1 MMPATNADAPVCLIM
16 INYVVPLDEVDR
28 HMKPHIDWLERGY
41 VEGLFLMSGR
51 REPRTGGVIVC
62 RGHKAEVEALAAS
75 DPFVTSGAATIE
87 VIEFN
92 ASWAAEAVAPLF
104 A

>member
-1 MMPATNADAPVCLIM
+1 MPATNADAPVCLIL

-28 HMKPHIDWLERGY
+28 NMKAHIAWLERGY
-41 VEGLFLMSGR
+41 DEGLFLLSGR
-51 REPRTGGVIVC
+51 RNPRTGGVIVC
-62 RGHKAEVEALAAS
+62 RGRKAEVEALAAS
-75 DPFVTSGAATIE
+75 DPFVTSGAAAIE

-92 ASWAAEAVAPLF
+92 ASWAADAVAAIL

>member
-1 MMPATNADAPVCLIM
+1 MGIARTDAPVCLIL
-16 INYVVPLDEVDR
+16 ITYVVPLDEVDR
-28 HMKPHIDWLERGY
+28 HIKPHIEWLERGY
-41 VEGLFLMSGR
+41 AEGLFLMSGR
-51 REPRTGGVIVC
+51 RNPRTGGVIVC

-87 VIEFN
+87 VVEFN
-92 ASWAAEAVAPLF
+92 ASMAAAPVATLL

>member
-1 MMPATNADAPVCLIM
+1 MPATNADAPVCLIL

-28 HMKPHIDWLERGY
+28 NMKAHIAWLERGY
-41 VEGLFLMSGR
+41 DEGLFLLSGR
-51 REPRTGGVIVC
+51 RNPRTGGVIVC
-62 RGHKAEVEALAAS
+62 RGRKAEVEALAAS

-92 ASWAAEAVAPLF
+92 ASWATDAVAAIL

>member
-1 MMPATNADAPVCLIM
+1 MPATNADAPVCLIL

-28 HMKPHIDWLERGY
+28 HMKAHIAWLERGY
-41 VEGLFLMSGR
+41 EQGLFLLSGR
-51 REPRTGGVIVC
+51 RNPRTGGVIVC

-75 DPFVTSGAATIE
+75 DPFVATGAATVE

-92 ASWAAEAVAPLF
+92 ASWAADAVAAALI
-104 A
+104 

>member
-1 MMPATNADAPVCLIM
+1 MPATQGDAPVCLIL
-16 INYVVPLDEVDR
+16 ITYVVPLDEVDR
-28 HMKPHIDWLERGY
+28 LMTSHVEWLDRGY
-41 VEGLFLMSGR
+41 AEGLFLMSGR

-75 DPFVTSGAATIE
+75 DPFTTGGAATLE

-92 ASWAAEAVAPLF
+92 ASWAADAVAPLF

>member
-1 MMPATNADAPVCLIM
+1 MPATHGDAPVCLIL
-16 INYVVPLDEVDR
+16 ITYVVALDEVDR

-41 VEGLFLMSGR
+41 DEGLFLLSGR
-51 REPRTGGVIVC
+51 RNPRTGGVIVC
-62 RGHKAEVEALAAS
+62 RGRKAEVEALAAS

-92 ASWAAEAVAPLF
+92 ASWAAEAAVPLL

>member
-1 MMPATNADAPVCLIM
+1 MPATNADAPVCLILLT
-16 INYVVPLDEVDR
+16 YVVPLEEVDR
-28 HMKPHIDWLERGY
+28 HMKSHLEWLERGY
-41 VEGLFLMSGR
+41 GEGLFLLSGR
-51 REPRTGGVIVC
+51 RNPRTGGVIVC

-75 DPFVTSGAATIE
+75 DPFVTNGTATID

-92 ASWAAEAVAPLF
+92 ASWAAEAVARLF

>member
-1 MMPATNADAPVCLIM
+1 MPATHGDAPVCLIL
-16 INYVVPLDEVDR
+16 ITYVVALDDVDR

-41 VEGLFLMSGR
+41 DEGLFLLSGR
-51 REPRTGGVIVC
+51 RNPRTGGVIVC

-92 ASWAAEAVAPLF
+92 ASWAAEAVVPLL

>member
-1 MMPATNADAPVCLIM
+1 MPSTHADAPVCLIL
-16 INYVVPLDEVDR
+16 ITYVVALDEVDR
-28 HMKPHIDWLERGY
+28 YMKPHIDWLERGY
-41 VEGLFLMSGR
+41 DEGLFLLSGR
-51 REPRTGGVIVC
+51 RNPRTGGVIVC
-62 RGHKAEVEALAAS
+62 RGHRAEVEALAAS

-92 ASWAAEAVAPLF
+92 ASWAADAVVPLL

>member
-1 MMPATNADAPVCLIM
+1 MPATNADAPVCLIL

-28 HMKPHIDWLERGY
+28 NMKAHIAWLERGY
-41 VEGLFLMSGR
+41 DEGLFLLSGR
-51 REPRTGGVIVC
+51 RNPRTGGVIVC
-62 RGHKAEVEALAAS
+62 RGRKAEVEALAAS

-92 ASWAAEAVAPLF
+92 ASWAADAVAAIL

>member
-1 MMPATNADAPVCLIM
+1 MAAKGDVPVCLILLSY
-16 INYVVPLDEVDR
+16 IVPLDEVDR
-28 HMKPHIDWLERGY
+28 RMKAHIGWLEQGY
-41 VEGLFLMSGR
+41 EQGLFLMSGR
-51 REPRTGGVIVC
+51 RNPRSGGVIVC

-92 ASWAAEAVAPLF
+92 ASWAADTVAAALT
-104 A
+104 

>member
-1 MMPATNADAPVCLIM
+1 MPATHGDAPVCLIL
-16 INYVVPLDEVDR
+16 ITYVVPLDEIDR
-28 HMKPHIDWLERGY
+28 LMKAHIDWLERGY
-41 VEGLFLMSGR
+41 AEGLFLMSGR
-51 REPRTGGVIVC
+51 REPRSGGVIVC

-75 DPFVTSGAATIE
+75 DPFTASGAATIE

-92 ASWAAEAVAPLF
+92 ASWTADAVAPLF

>member
-1 MMPATNADAPVCLIM
+1 MPATHADAPVCLIL
-16 INYVVPLDEVDR
+16 INYVVALDEVDR
-28 HMKPHIDWLERGY
+28 HMQPHIDWLERGY
-41 VEGLFLMSGR
+41 DQGLFLLSGR
-51 REPRTGGVIVC
+51 RNPRTGGVIVS

-92 ASWAAEAVAPLF
+92 ASWAADAVVPLL

>member
-1 MMPATNADAPVCLIM
+1 MPATNADAPVCLIL

-28 HMKPHIDWLERGY
+28 TMKAHIAWLERGY
-41 VEGLFLMSGR
+41 DEGLFLLSGR
-51 REPRTGGVIVC
+51 RNPRTGGVIVC
-62 RGHKAEVEALAAS
+62 RGRKAEVEALAAS

-92 ASWAAEAVAPLF
+92 ASWAADAVAAIL

>member
-1 MMPATNADAPVCLIM
+1 MPATQAAAPVCLIL
-16 INYVVPLDEVDR
+16 INYVVALDEVDR

-41 VEGLFLMSGR
+41 DEGLFLLSGR
-51 REPRTGGVIVC
+51 RNPRTGGVIVC

-75 DPFVTSGAATIE
+75 DPFVTGGAATTE
-87 VIEFN
+87 VIEFS
-92 ASWAAEAVAPLF
+92 ASWAADDIAALL